1 MTTEPRPR
9 LKTAPADAPPT
20 WCRGL
25 GTHAWR
31 IVPPMLVLASRDIRV
46 HLHCPRCT
54 SNRYDR
60 WHPKTGGISG
70 RSYDYAEAY
79 KDVLGDSREAVRLG
93 LIAGG
98 KPQPISAEVRKRL
111 TPKTGAPHG
120 SDRTTLQL

>member
-1 MTTEPRPR
+1 
-9 LKTAPADAPPT
+9 
-20 WCRGL
+20 
-25 GTHAWR
+25 
-31 IVPPMLVLASRDIRV
+31 MLVLASRDIRV

-120 SDRTTLQL
+120 SDRTTLQLVSSKKGKGRVRHRSNRRDPRRTKG